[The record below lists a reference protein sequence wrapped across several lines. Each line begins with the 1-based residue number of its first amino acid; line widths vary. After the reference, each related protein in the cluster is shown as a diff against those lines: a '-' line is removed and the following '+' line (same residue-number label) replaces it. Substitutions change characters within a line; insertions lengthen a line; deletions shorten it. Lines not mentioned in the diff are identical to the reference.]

1 MADRL
6 SGSKVVFCLDVGER
20 HIGLARTV
28 ADVGTAFPAGCIDMG
43 LPVETAQTVVDRIVL
58 EGAGCLVVGLPLGLD
73 GADSIQTRKVRR
85 FVGFVRKELAARGL
99 NRTVRVELVDE
110 RLSSVAVGRAAAS
123 EGLSSA
129 AGRAAKD
136 QWEAVYILQ
145 GYLDRTTSGPSG
157 EGDGH
162 GRRHAEQA

>member
-1 MADRL
+1 LADGP
-6 SGSKVVFCLDVGER
+6 SAPVVVLCLDVGEG

-28 ADVGTAFPAGCIDMG
+28 ADVGTAFPAGSIEMG
-43 LPVETAQTVVDRIVL
+43 IPAETARTVVDRVVR

-73 GADSIQTRKVRR
+73 GEDSVQTRKVRR
-85 FVGFVRKELAARGL
+85 FTGFIRKELAARGL

-123 EGLSSA
+123 EGLSAS
-129 AGRAAKD
+129 AGRATKD

-145 GYLDRTTSGPSG
+145 GFLDRRRGT
-157 EGDGH
+157 GDGND
-162 GRRHAEQA
+162 